1 MRFDRCA
8 LVFKLMRS
16 GLEEEKPYWS
26 YEDIGVFSLVLAALG
41 SILHLFTRFHLL
53 SRSELENPGLGLQF
67 ALIVSLIL
75 ALYLVLKL
83 RHRRPVLR
91 PLGWVWPCTAY
102 VIVAPLLGVL
112 LAAGVSVYLRLR
124 GQSTPT
130 MPLVEIVIL
139 GLVLGPILEESF
151 FRGCLLP
158 SSCPYRRQKL
168 RCGSYRFAVCAFS
181 QSSQFGALGLIYWD
195 RGSLRLDPRDVA
207 LYYCPGSRARCLQLG
222 SFSFGQVLTNRPEF
236 PDSNRPVWDL
246 AVDG

>member
-16 GLEEEKPYWS
+16 GLEEENPYWS

-41 SILHLFTRFHLL
+41 PILHLFTRFHLL

-158 SSCPYRRQKL
+158 VLAHTVGKS
-168 RCGSYRFAVCAFS
+168 FAV
-181 QSSQFGALGLIYWD
+181 
-195 RGSLRLDPRDVA
+195 
-207 LYYCPGSRARCLQLG
+207 
-222 SFSFGQVLTNRPEF
+222 VLTALLFALFHSPAN
-236 PDSNRPVWDL
+236 L
-246 AVDG
+246 AHWASFTGTGVAYGWIRVTSRSTTAPALAHATYNLALFLLARF

>member
-41 SILHLFTRFHLL
+41 PILHLFTRFHLL

-112 LAAGVSVYLRLR
+112 LAAGVSIYLRLR

-130 MPLVEIVIL
+130 VPLVEIVIL

-158 SSCPYRRQKL
+158 VLAHTVGKS
-168 RCGSYRFAVCAFS
+168 FAV
-181 QSSQFGALGLIYWD
+181 
-195 RGSLRLDPRDVA
+195 
-207 LYYCPGSRARCLQLG
+207 
-222 SFSFGQVLTNRPEF
+222 VLTALLFALFHSPAN
-236 PDSNRPVWDL
+236 L
-246 AVDG
+246 AHWASFTGTGVAYGWIRVTSRSTTAPALAHAAYNLALFLLARF

>member
-41 SILHLFTRFHLL
+41 PILHLFTRFHLL

-67 ALIVSLIL
+67 AMIVSLIL
-75 ALYLVLKL
+75 VLYLVLKL

-158 SSCPYRRQKL
+158 VLAHTVGKS
-168 RCGSYRFAVCAFS
+168 FAV
-181 QSSQFGALGLIYWD
+181 
-195 RGSLRLDPRDVA
+195 
-207 LYYCPGSRARCLQLG
+207 
-222 SFSFGQVLTNRPEF
+222 VLTALLFALFHSPAN
-236 PDSNRPVWDL
+236 L
-246 AVDG
+246 AHWASFTGTGVAYGWIRVTSRSTTAPALAHAAYNLALFLLARF

>member
-158 SSCPYRRQKL
+158 VLAHTVGKS
-168 RCGSYRFAVCAFS
+168 FAV
-181 QSSQFGALGLIYWD
+181 
-195 RGSLRLDPRDVA
+195 
-207 LYYCPGSRARCLQLG
+207 
-222 SFSFGQVLTNRPEF
+222 VLTALLFALFHSPAN
-236 PDSNRPVWDL
+236 L
-246 AVDG
+246 AHWASFTGTGVAYGWIRVTSRSTTAPALAHATYNLALFLLARF

>member
-41 SILHLFTRFHLL
+41 PILHLFTRFHLL

-91 PLGWVWPCTAY
+91 PLGWVWPRTAY
-102 VIVAPLLGVL
+102 VIVAPLFGVL

-158 SSCPYRRQKL
+158 VLAHTVGKS
-168 RCGSYRFAVCAFS
+168 FAV
-181 QSSQFGALGLIYWD
+181 
-195 RGSLRLDPRDVA
+195 
-207 LYYCPGSRARCLQLG
+207 
-222 SFSFGQVLTNRPEF
+222 VLTALLFALFHSPAN
-236 PDSNRPVWDL
+236 L
-246 AVDG
+246 AHWASFTGTGVAYGWIRVTSRSTTAPALAHAAYNLALFLLARF

>member
-8 LVFKLMRS
+8 LVIKLMRS
-16 GLEEEKPYWS
+16 GLEEEKPYLS
-26 YEDIGVFSLVLAALG
+26 YEDVGVFSLVLAAL
-41 SILHLFTRFHLL
+41 SPILHLFRRFHLL
-53 SRSELENPGLGLQF
+53 SRSELENPRLGLQL

-91 PLGWVWPCTAY
+91 PLGWVWPRTAY
-102 VIVAPLLGVL
+102 GIVAPLLGVL
-112 LAAGVSVYLRLR
+112 LAAGVSVYLRLH

-158 SSCPYRRQKL
+158 VLAHTVGKS
-168 RCGSYRFAVCAFS
+168 FAV
-181 QSSQFGALGLIYWD
+181 
-195 RGSLRLDPRDVA
+195 
-207 LYYCPGSRARCLQLG
+207 
-222 SFSFGQVLTNRPEF
+222 VLTALLFALFHGPAN
-236 PDSNRPVWDL
+236 L
-246 AVDG
+246 AHWASFTGTGVAYGWIRVTSRSTTAPALAHATYNLALFLLARF